1 MDSSGAFRGGRTTVD
16 RQAAERLGSCL
27 SREVGLKRQN
37 LDQNCLVSFCRTS
50 MDVLLDTCTGRRAV
64 TCLLLLH
71 LLVMKAAAE
80 CSKPQG
86 GANRVLTNAALL
98 RNDFPDGLDITL
110 ECGHGYVKE
119 SGSGII
125 TCVGSIWTE
134 LDLNCKRRDCGDPKP
149 QPHMS
154 FNISSG
160 TLYGAVIK
168 GICDKGFQI
177 SGSSYRTCYANGW
190 SRGATCEIITC
201 AKPVDVTNGK
211 SSWDSQE
218 YPKYGEIVQYVCN
231 MGYVLIGKDS
241 LTCRDRGRYDYLPPT
256 CEGQTTTEAL
266 RITTTMPTSTPEE
279 EEVSIATDSLATPTP
294 TPTAHRATSVT
305 TSATPTVSPSLPG
318 GRGIGTAEGRA
329 ITTSVTSTTSSSFPG
344 HMPAIVGVIGL
355 LLVVGTAGMILYKCL
370 LGRKGSYDTRE
381 DLKPELLQFQN
392 L

>member
-279 EEVSIATDSLATPTP
+279 E
-294 TPTAHRATSVT
+294 
-305 TSATPTVSPSLPG
+305 G